1 MKESYSSTTAYHSI
15 EEIRSRKALL
25 QKDIQADEA
34 KIDEKWHSLFRKPQA
49 LTKAATPSQRVMSI
63 VNSGAGVLDGILLV
77 WKLYRKFKK

>member
-15 EEIRSRKALL
+15 DEIRARKALL

-34 KIDEKWHSLFRKPQA
+34 KIDEKWHSLFRKP
-49 LTKAATPSQRVMSI
+49 KAMSKTATSSQRVVSI
-63 VNSGAGVLDGILLV
+63 VNSGAGVLDGLLLV